1 MTDKLIQRL
10 LILGIVAVVLWFPVA
25 YIALNWEPY
34 GVFALY
40 FVTIVVA
47 AVLIVRK
54 RPQAKS

>member
-1 MTDKLIQRL
+1 MEEMVQRL

-40 FVTIVVA
+40 FVTVVVA

-54 RPQAKS
+54 RPQANS

>member
-1 MTDKLIQRL
+1 MTEKLLQRL

-25 YIALNWEPY
+25 FLALNTEPY

-40 FVTIVVA
+40 FLAIVLA

-54 RPQAKS
+54 RPANS